1 MPATVTSAD
10 YEAMAPWYEAVTR
23 AVSLGGNAR
32 AQRRLLDHVRATD
45 RVLHAGCGSVR
56 FNEELARACESVT
69 AVDISPAMVELA
81 RRRLLRAGLDDRVE
95 LVCADVTAY
104 EADGPFDV
112 VFANFFLN
120 TFAWED
126 CRRVLTHLTGLVRP
140 GGLLCIAD
148 EAEPRSRLLAR
159 PQGLMRRLVMRAHH
173 VWARHP
179 LHGVYDYAPVL
190 AELGFEVVEQ
200 RLDACQYIASTVY
213 VNV

>member
-1 MPATVTSAD
+1 M
-10 YEAMAPWYEAVTR
+10 
-23 AVSLGGNAR
+23 
-32 AQRRLLDHVRATD
+32 
-45 RVLHAGCGSVR
+45 
-56 FNEELARACESVT
+56 
-69 AVDISPAMVELA
+69 
-81 RRRLLRAGLDDRVE
+81 
-95 LVCADVTAY
+95 
-104 EADGPFDV
+104 
-112 VFANFFLN
+112 
-120 TFAWED
+120 
-126 CRRVLTHLTGLVRP
+126 LTHLTGLVRP